1 MPPKASKGAKAKKG
15 LSAKKNRRGAG
26 NARNNPKAF
35 AASSG
40 PKAMRNKAYRS
51 LEKQEKQY
59 HVQRGPASRQ
69 AALRDARDAAAAL
82 VDAVTRP
89 PTPEGVAENRQL
101 DDARRTMAWGA
112 QDLLVLSTLIN
123 EEISRR

>member
-40 PKAMRNKAYRS
+40 PYAGLS
-51 LEKQEKQY
+51 
-59 HVQRGPASRQ
+59 
-69 AALRDARDAAAAL
+69 
-82 VDAVTRP
+82 VDAFIKEIPAPSSWATWRS
-89 PTPEGVAENRQL
+89 
-101 DDARRTMAWGA
+101 AW
-112 QDLLVLSTLIN
+112 T
-123 EEISRR
+123 